1 MQFGSVVARVRQQQA
16 KQGGRKRECCRLR
29 SERRDNQKERG
40 IAALGLLG
48 PPRRRAKAAQKRS
61 RLLPAVRRR
70 RGVGARERGEFGL
83 SRFLKGIWT

>member
-16 KQGGRKRECCRLR
+16 KQGRKRECCRLR

-40 IAALGLLG
+40 IAAPGLLG
-48 PPRRRAKAAQKRS
+48 PPPSGKSSKKKRS

-70 RGVGARERGEFGL
+70 RGVGARGRGEFGL